1 MAYLKEI
8 YRSYRHVFCFAFAK
22 VMAWFALRF
31 WMIVTRLAECLVMW
45 IEAYSN
51 AEINTVLNKVFAT
64 IRLSRGLYPRKA
76 SQKEFKIKISRRLHF
91 EVFSMRLHFQ
101 PPLAKTWDDHLEF
114 GRVRLVDC

>member
-64 IRLSRGLYPRKA
+64 SRLWPLYGYHGGFIQEK
-76 SQKEFKIKISRRLHF
+76 
-91 EVFSMRLHFQ
+91 
-101 PPLAKTWDDHLEF
+101 
-114 GRVRLVDC
+114 RVRRNSR